1 MTVDLIIEAFLTC
14 LADILALNI
23 QTARVMKQI
32 VPKRGEM
39 EEKQEDFSL
48 CRYKLNAFDPPERL
62 SQMFMEEHQTNFKLS
77 F

>member
-1 MTVDLIIEAFLTC
+1 
-14 LADILALNI
+14 
-23 QTARVMKQI
+23 MKQI

-48 CRYKLNAFDPPERL
+48 CRYKQNAFDPPQRL